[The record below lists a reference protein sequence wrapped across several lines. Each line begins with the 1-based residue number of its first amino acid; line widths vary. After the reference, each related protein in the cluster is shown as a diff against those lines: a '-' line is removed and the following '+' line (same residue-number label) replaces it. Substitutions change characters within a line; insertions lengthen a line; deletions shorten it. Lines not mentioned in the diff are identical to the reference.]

1 MATLL
6 YITAHPFGPDASYS
20 MAAGEAFLEAYREA
34 HPGDEVVRLDLY
46 RMDIPQL
53 DADVFNGWGK
63 LEAGADFGTL
73 TPDEQ
78 VKIAR
83 IHELADQFAAADKYV
98 FVTPTWNY
106 SYPPVMKRYIDS
118 FCIAG
123 KTFRY
128 IPDVGRV
135 GLLAGRKAL
144 HIQASGSF
152 LSPGSPDER
161 LEMGHR
167 HLRVILEFVGITD
180 VECLFVEGM
189 RAVPERAE
197 AIRGE
202 ALRRARE
209 IALRF

>member
-6 YITAHPFGPDASYS
+6 YITAHPFGPDVSCS
-20 MAAGEAFLEAYREA
+20 MAAGEAFLEAYRDA
-34 HPGDEVVRLDLY
+34 KPNDEIIRLDLY
-46 RMDIPQL
+46 AMEL
-53 DADVFNGWGK
+53 DADVFAGWEK
-63 LEAGADFGTL
+63 LGSGIAFGEL
-73 TPDEQ
+73 TAAEQ
-78 VKIAR
+78 SKIAR
-83 IHELADQFAAADKYV
+83 INELADQFAAADKYV
-98 FVTPTWNY
+98 FVTPIWNY
-106 SYPPVMKRYIDS
+106 SYPPALKRYIDA
-118 FCIAG
+118 FVIAG

-167 HLRVILEFVGITD
+167 HLRVIMEFVGITD
-180 VECLFVEGM
+180 VECLYVEGM
-189 RAVPERAE
+189 RAVPEQAA
-197 AIRGE
+197 AIREE

-209 IALRF
+209 IALNF